1 MTTASSYETG
11 FEKKRGIISVEIR
24 QGYSQ
29 VHVMDL
35 EPTLD
40 RRLAVLD
47 AVAHAQISLDFLKL
61 TTDGLSFLIP
71 ADRSRAIVDCLSG
84 AGYQFEL
91 NEGRSIVMVHAVNM
105 RDEEG
110 LIAKIVAT
118 AIGSGAHIDHL
129 GDMHDRL
136 LIVTEDSRATDLAN
150 LLQERLSA

>member
-1 MTTASSYETG
+1 MTTASSFETG

-24 QGYSQ
+24 HGYSQ

-35 EPTLD
+35 EPTMD

-47 AVAHAQISLDFLKL
+47 TVAHAQISLDFLKL
-61 TTDGLSFLIP
+61 TSDGLSFLIP
-71 ADRSRAIVDCLSG
+71 AERSQAIVDCLRG
-84 AGYQFEL
+84 AGYRFEL
-91 NEGRSIVMVHAVNM
+91 NEKRSIVMVHAVNM

-118 AIGSGAHIDHL
+118 AIASGARIDHL

-136 LIVTEDSRATDLAN
+136 LIVTEDSRASELAT
-150 LLQERLSA
+150 LLQERLSS